1 MDSAEKT
8 DLDKLLDEDSDKEK
22 PVSVNEIPSNVQ
34 KIIEQSAEEQKSDT
48 IQKSEQLEDDKQ
60 TVEELKQK
68 PRGRPKKRKVQE
80 LD

>member
-8 DLDKLLDEDSDKEK
+8 DLDKLLDEDSEKEK

-48 IQKSEQLEDDKQ
+48 IQKSEQHEDDKQ
-60 TVEELKQK
+60 TVGELK
-68 PRGRPKKRKVQE
+68 
-80 LD
+80 

>member
-60 TVEELKQK
+60 TVGELK
-68 PRGRPKKRKVQE
+68 
-80 LD
+80 

>member
-48 IQKSEQLEDDKQ
+48 IQKSEQREDDKQ

-68 PRGRPKKRKVQE
+68 PRGRPKKRKVQDLE
-80 LD
+80 